1 MRDLSIEF
9 LGFRCKNPFFLAA
22 SPVART
28 GDMVCRAY
36 QAGWGGV
43 VTKSISLD
51 QDLPDHGLS
60 PRFVG
65 VRSGG
70 ADHMLQRNYTGMGNI
85 DFRIDM
91 SVQETF
97 DGFAWAKRQFPDHML
112 IISIKCR
119 YQREDWQEMARRCEA
134 AGADAIEAC
143 LSCPDS
149 SGLPVCCN
157 PEAVCRVIG
166 WIKEATVLPV
176 MVKLGGI
183 CDSIGA
189 IAQAAF
195 GGGADAVSGINTL
208 KAVGG
213 WNPVTRHMMPTVGNE
228 TAVVGL
234 SGGMIKPTAQY
245 CVYEM
250 ARRNPGR
257 PISGIGGV
265 TCGIDALEYL
275 LLGASTVQVATQVML
290 EGYGVVE
297 DLQLTLSNYLEE
309 SGAADAAELVGTAVG
324 QVQPSTEAL
333 SREQQLRAVIDQ
345 NRCIRCGR
353 CYVSCRDGA
362 YQAIRF
368 GPDRVPQVDRAL
380 CAGCGL
386 CRIVCPVPGV
396 IRYADAADGTRLR
409 DGLN

>member
-9 LGFRCKNPFFLAA
+9 LGFHCKNPFFLAA

-36 QAGWGGV
+36 AAGWGGV

-51 QDLPDHGLS
+51 QDEPDHGLS
-60 PRFVG
+60 PRFAG

-70 ADHMLQRNYTGMGNI
+70 ADHRLQRNYTGMGNI

-97 DGFAWAKRQFPDHML
+97 DGFARAKEQYPDHML

-119 YQREDWQEMARRCEA
+119 YVKEDWQVMARKCEA

-157 PEAVCRVIG
+157 PEAVCQVIS
-166 WIKEATVLPV
+166 WVKEVTSLPL

-189 IAQAAF
+189 IAQRAF
-195 GGGADAVSGINTL
+195 AGGADAVSGINTL
-208 KAVGG
+208 KAIGG
-213 WNPVTRHMMPTVGNE
+213 WNPDTKHMMPTVGGE

-250 ARRNPGR
+250 ARRNRGKPL
-257 PISGIGGV
+257 SGIGGV
-265 TCGIDALEYL
+265 TCGLDALEYL
-275 LLGASTVQVATQVML
+275 LLGASTVQVATQVMF
-290 EGYGVVE
+290 EGYEIVR
-297 DLQLTLSNYLEE
+297 DLQMTLSNYLVEMN
-309 SGAADAAELVGTAVG
+309 AASVKDIVGTAVS
-324 QVQPSTEAL
+324 QVQPSTGAL
-333 SREQQLRAVIDQ
+333 SRLQQLRAGIDLEK
-345 NRCIRCGR
+345 CIRCGR

-362 YQAIRF
+362 YQAIQF
-368 GPDRVPQVDRAL
+368 GEDRTPWVDRSL

-386 CRIVCPVPGV
+386 CRIVCPVPGA
-396 IRYADAADGTRLR
+396 IRYSDAENEEIIR

>member
-1 MRDLSIEF
+1 VRDLSIDF
-9 LGFRCKNPFFLAA
+9 LGFHCKNPFFLAA

-28 GDMVCRAY
+28 GEMVCRAY
-36 QAGWGGV
+36 EAGWGGV

-91 SVQETF
+91 PVQETF
-97 DGFAWAKRQFPDHML
+97 DGFARAKRQHPDHML
-112 IISIKCR
+112 IISIKCQ
-119 YQREDWQEMARRCEA
+119 YQKEDWQIMARRCA
-134 AGADAIEAC
+134 DAGADAIEAC

-149 SGLPVCCN
+149 SGLPVCCSA
-157 PEAVCRVIG
+157 EAVCRVIG
-166 WIKEATVLPV
+166 WIREATDLPV

-183 CDSIGA
+183 CDSVGA
-189 IAQAAF
+189 IAHAAF
-195 GGGADAVSGINTL
+195 AGGADAVSGINTL

-213 WNPVTRHMMPTVGNE
+213 WNPTTAHMMPTVAGE

-245 CVYEM
+245 CIYEM
-250 ARRNPGR
+250 ARRSPGK
-257 PISGIGGV
+257 PLSGIGGV
-265 TCGIDALEYL
+265 TCGLDALEYL

-290 EGYGVVE
+290 EGYGIVE
-297 DLQLTLSNYLEE
+297 DLQLTLSNYLQET
-309 SGAADAAELVGTAVG
+309 GAACVGDIVGTAVA
-324 QVQPSTEAL
+324 QVQPSTGAL
-333 SREQQLRAVIDQ
+333 SRRQQLRAGIDLSK
-345 NRCIRCGR
+345 CIRCGR

-362 YQAIRF
+362 YQAIQLD
-368 GPDRVPQVDRAL
+368 GDRLPSVDRSL

-386 CRIVCPVPGV
+386 CRIVCPVPGA
-396 IRYADAADGTRLR
+396 IRYSDAADETCVR